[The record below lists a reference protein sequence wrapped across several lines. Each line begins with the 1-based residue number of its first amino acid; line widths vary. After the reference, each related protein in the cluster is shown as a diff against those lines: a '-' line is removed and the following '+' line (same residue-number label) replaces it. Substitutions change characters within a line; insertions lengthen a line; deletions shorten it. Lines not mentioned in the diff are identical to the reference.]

1 MSRIKT
7 VKKPVNYKPP
17 VRIPLSFDDAVGGL
31 LAVKPT
37 PKKKSPAK
45 KKG

>member
-1 MSRIKT
+1 MTKRQAKRSGN
-7 VKKPVNYKPP
+7 KKRLPP

-31 LAVKPT
+31 LAVKP
-37 PKKKSPAK
+37 KKAPAK